1 MISRPACILSA
12 CLVAAFSCTQFEEE
26 NIEVNEAQKVD
37 MTFTATIC
45 DETDTETKTV
55 LDGQL
60 GDELR
65 KVLWTP
71 EDEIGIAAAGSST
84 VNKFINDKTEDSET
98 ASFKGGAH
106 IADTYYAIYPYE
118 GSAFIES
125 YYEDARIFNFAFD
138 IPQTQ
143 KYVEGSFGKDCA
155 PMAAIASYGET
166 LKFRNLCGIL
176 ALNLT
181 GVESIKSITFT
192 GKDANGDF
200 MYVSGDFVVEM
211 NDDTPSIIAG
221 AKSQL
226 TAHSLE
232 TYKSVTLECEEP
244 VQLNESEATP
254 FYFVLPP
261 ATYESFII
269 TILTEDGKLMM
280 KEGTKPLTIKRSD
293 VQPTADLAYVES
305 VSINLSENGIAN
317 CYIVPHAGLYSFNA
331 KAIGNGEFGLVEGA
345 TFHTRNTAISPVSA
359 ELLWCDSEGAITGI
373 SYDESN
379 GQITFIAT
387 GAEGNAVI
395 AAKDSE
401 GNIIWSWH
409 IWMTDQPAEHLYKN
423 STGQYLVLD
432 RNLGA
437 TRADRGS
444 GENDWKEAQGLAYQ
458 WGRKDPLV
466 RYKKDEYYQ
475 EIGGTS
481 SLAYDYSS
489 DQVDIATTIRN
500 PLTFYGATHSYWIDS
515 ANPSLWSTSQKTIYD
530 PCPPGYRVPDNDVF
544 RSFTKNE
551 QSSNYEDYNIS
562 GQYNNGW
569 DFIYDGTNTAYY
581 PATWHINI
589 NGDTDN
595 STSDC
600 WIWSS
605 YYINTT
611 SSRAGLRFWYH
622 SESSSHV
629 SFDSGEDQTNAFM
642 IRCIKEDATKNI
654 YLSVTDV
661 ANVTNTSAQVSA
673 RIASYGSKEISQTGV
688 VYGTSADV
696 TIETGNVFQTGNRI
710 GDISSQISGLS
721 ECTRYYV
728 KAFITF
734 EDKTVY
740 SKARS
745 FTTTDNNGNTLLPG
759 PANCYIVP
767 PTQGVYLFE
776 LVKGNSNEPIGVA
789 TSLEILWETYNN
801 SEYVVPNSVIAKVE
815 IENGKAK
822 FTVEDDAHSGN
833 AVIAAKDENGIIL
846 WSWHIWVSDY
856 DPSSTEQTYY
866 GGDIMMDRNLG
877 ALNISNS
884 SEGFGLYYQ
893 WGRKDPFIGSSNYF
907 TTSPTDIKQYQN
919 NTQEHT
925 LEFTIQNPN
934 VVITNSI
941 WNDIPSGLWN
951 SDKTIYDP
959 CPAGW
964 RVPDL
969 NVFDDI
975 TYNYIEQ
982 TSYGYIINRSNPKAY
997 YPYSGF
1003 GDGDGSFDNL
1013 FTGGFDVW
1021 CIDDMYN
1028 GYFNGSPQSGRGS
1041 DDELA
1046 IRCMKD
1052 E

>member
-269 TILTEDGKLMM
+269 TIFTEDGKLMM

-317 CYIVPHAGLYSFNA
+317 CYIVPKAGLYSFNA

-359 ELLWCDSEGAITGI
+359 ELLWCDSEGAITGV

-466 RYKKDEYYQ
+466 RYKKDEYYH

-515 ANPSLWSTSQKTIYD
+515 ANPLLWSTSQKTIYD

-551 QSSNYEDYNIS
+551 QNSNYENYNKS

-877 ALNISNS
+877 ALNISHS